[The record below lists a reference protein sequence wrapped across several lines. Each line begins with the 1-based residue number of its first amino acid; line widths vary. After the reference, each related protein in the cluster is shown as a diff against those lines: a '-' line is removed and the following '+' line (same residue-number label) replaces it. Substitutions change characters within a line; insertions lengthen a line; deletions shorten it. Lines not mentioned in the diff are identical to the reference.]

1 MKELPISE
9 MREIKGGW
17 LPVLVAAGKLLVAGI
32 STIGAATAIAF
43 GVGYYDAKKECEEVC
58 TNK

>member
-17 LPVLVAAGKLLVAGI
+17 LPIVVSVAKAIDAGI
-32 STIGAATAIAF
+32 ATLATAGAVAYD
-43 GVGYYDAKKECEEVC
+43 VGYYDGKQECEEVC
-58 TNK
+58 SNQ